1 MEAQK
6 NTKNAGNIP
15 DQITN
20 CHLKGKL
27 KGKGNDLYAQREH
40 KNFEYEPQ
48 EMIKQ
53 NSSYV
58 KSGKCAPD
66 NNPFWTDG
74 QNPLSSKG
82 N

>member
-1 MEAQK
+1 MSYHYTDTNQK
-6 NTKNAGNIP
+6 TARQ
-15 DQITN
+15 D
-20 CHLKGKL
+20 H
-27 KGKGNDLYAQREH
+27 DLEH
-40 KNFEYEPQ
+40 EPG

-58 KSGKCAPD
+58 RGGKCAPD
-66 NNPFWTDG
+66 NNPFWEDG

>member
-1 MEAQK
+1 MQNKSHNEK
-6 NTKNAGNIP
+6 FDTRK
-15 DQITN
+15 TS
-20 CHLKGKL
+20 
-27 KGKGNDLYAQREH
+27 H
-40 KNFEYEPQ
+40 KYSSEPK

-53 NSSYV
+53 NSSYE

-66 NNPFWTDG
+66 NNPFWEDG

>member
-1 MEAQK
+1 MAEK
-6 NTKNAGNIP
+6 FDTRRTSHDYSK
-15 DQITN
+15 
-20 CHLKGKL
+20 
-27 KGKGNDLYAQREH
+27 
-40 KNFEYEPQ
+40 EPK

-66 NNPFWTDG
+66 NNPVWEDG
-74 QNPLSSKG
+74 GNAVSSKG